1 MATGNPNIKG
11 ALIVGVFLDSPA
23 DIAGIRAGD
32 IMVEVN
38 QEPVDN
44 IRELLEIITLYQPG
58 EIIEI
63 AVLRGT
69 EQMTFS
75 MRATERPQ

>member
-11 ALIVGVFLDSPA
+11 ALIVGVFIDSPA

-63 AVLRGT
+63 TVFRGP